1 MRAPSVWDLLRLVFC
16 AAAFG
21 WRIER
26 FSNGDAVSGLVAA
39 VFGVAALMLAYRV
52 WALGHLE
59 RIES

>member
-39 VFGVAALMLAYRV
+39 VFGVATIMLAYRI
-52 WALGHLE
+52 WALTHPG
-59 RIES
+59 RMGP